1 MRLTNLRS
9 CFSPRLR
16 AVETV
21 TNLTTPHFP
30 DCLVKT
36 RLGEHGWGR
45 HLVTF
50 FAVSSTE
57 DPDQGDGKNQKPDPG
72 RHPLEGIHTCNN
84 DARLMP

>member
-16 AVETV
+16 AVDSHEFDH
-21 TNLTTPHFP
+21 PHFP

-36 RLGEHGWGR
+36 RLGEHGWGH

-50 FAVSSTE
+50 FAVSGCLWNRIRATARTR
-57 DPDQGDGKNQKPDPG
+57 NQTQAA
-72 RHPLEGIHTCNN
+72 IHWKAFTP
-84 DARLMP
+84 ATTTHG